1 MDQCSMRYNFP
12 KLNLAHFSA
21 LLKCYEALRFL
32 PKALVFLT
40 SRRLNIKR
48 TFHIND
54 RTGRF
59 IGLSYGEVIYP
70 INQED
75 VEKISPF
82 LVALEDRR
90 FYSHHGIDPKGI
102 IRSLACNIIS
112 RKIVQGGSTIT
123 QQLVRNIFFTC
134 DRSFTRKV
142 LEIFLALI
150 IEKYYSKTEILYL
163 YCQYVYLGGG
173 VRGFS
178 AAAKILYRKPLGSLS
193 YMQICGLLGL
203 LRLPSITYPKD
214 SAKNFFRRQKLVS
227 RVTSKMKP
235 KLEEKGAKEEELNP
249 INVEKMKKPRLTH
262 ILEYLIEREF
272 GAIHPYVAKVALT
285 INSPVQSVLDYVLR
299 EASCDQNVSQA
310 SAVILDNETGEI
322 IAESAWQE
330 GIESEFSAAYFGRIQ
345 PGSTF
350 KAFAVL
356 AALEQ
361 GFNLELELESSHFKS
376 SFIKD
381 RNNNQ
386 WTVRNYG
393 EIYRGPLTLKDA
405 FVYSD
410 NTVFARLAEL
420 LDLQD
425 LLCTYNR
432 FGLCETAE
440 GQYPIVLGGTASG
453 VSLLQL
459 ASAYRAI
466 AQNGVFS
473 EPRFIKYIR
482 LTEGN
487 QLCTPK
493 RSEQYQVAEYSY
505 IRELKNVLK
514 YSGASFSG
522 VTFSGKTGTTSSGSL
537 FAGYN
542 KDISLAIWLGFR
554 KSPNEDD
561 PKVKTGRQVLEK
573 FVKKMLGYR
582 SNLFSI

>member
-1 MDQCSMRYNFP
+1 
-12 KLNLAHFSA
+12 
-21 LLKCYEALRFL
+21 
-32 PKALVFLT
+32 
-40 SRRLNIKR
+40 
-48 TFHIND
+48 
-54 RTGRF
+54 
-59 IGLSYGEVIYP
+59 
-70 INQED
+70 
-75 VEKISPF
+75 
-82 LVALEDRR
+82 
-90 FYSHHGIDPKGI
+90 
-102 IRSLACNIIS
+102 
-112 RKIVQGGSTIT
+112 
-123 QQLVRNIFFTC
+123 
-134 DRSFTRKV
+134 
-142 LEIFLALI
+142 
-150 IEKYYSKTEILYL
+150 
-163 YCQYVYLGGG
+163 
-173 VRGFS
+173 
-178 AAAKILYRKPLGSLS
+178 
-193 YMQICGLLGL
+193 MQICGLLGL

-235 KLEEKGAKEEELNP
+235 KLEEKGAKKEELNP

-350 KAFAVL
+350 KTFAVL

-376 SFIKD
+376 LFIKD

-420 LDLQD
+420 LDLQG
-425 LLCTYNR
+425 LLYTYNR

-459 ASAYRAI
+459 ASAYMLLHKMAYL
-466 AQNGVFS
+466 AN
-473 EPRFIKYIR
+473 
-482 LTEGN
+482 L
-487 QLCTPK
+487 
-493 RSEQYQVAEYSY
+493 
-505 IRELKNVLK
+505 
-514 YSGASFSG
+514 AS
-522 VTFSGKTGTTSSGSL
+522 
-537 FAGYN
+537 
-542 KDISLAIWLGFR
+542 
-554 KSPNEDD
+554 
-561 PKVKTGRQVLEK
+561 
-573 FVKKMLGYR
+573 
-582 SNLFSI
+582 